1 MDSRNPLGIE
11 LPLNPAAALV
21 SQGHAVLRIENDS
34 MLQVA
39 TQRPRDEQA
48 VVTGALRELDL
59 IPEEAGKAFYSIPYR
74 ERQPDGSTK
83 VVKVEGPSV
92 KTAMAL
98 ARRWGNCTTGARVL
112 NEDKEGFD
120 LEGVFIDLESNF
132 RVSRPFRVS
141 KWYKPRAGGAQLL
154 SVDRQQQAVQA
165 GASKALRNAILAGLP
180 AYLVSAY
187 EKKARALVAGNL
199 DAAADKKTVD
209 AVLRAF
215 EKWQVTEEQL
225 ATYTGLPVAGWT
237 GTEVA
242 DLRGLW
248 NAINDGQ
255 TSVEEAFRGEAAL
268 AQTGGPGVSILTPE
282 TLSAGTVTGEN
293 APREADVLK
302 TEHGQRLA
310 AILTLKD
317 ALALKGEPW
326 ADYVTTYIA
335 KGADIAKAD
344 VAQLADLQAALE
356 KAAKAKK

>member
-1 MDSRNPLGIE
+1 MATGN
-11 LPLNPAAALV
+11 AAALV

-98 ARRWGNCTTGARVL
+98 ARRWGNCTTGARVI

-120 LEGVFIDLESNF
+120 LEGSFIDLESNF

-165 GASKALRNAILAGLP
+165 GASKAMRNAILAGLP

-199 DAAADKKTVD
+199 DAPADLKTVA

-215 EKWQVTEEQL
+215 DKWQVSEEQL
-225 ATYTGLPVAGWT
+225 VAYTGLPAANWT

-255 TSVEEAFRGEAAL
+255 TSVEEAFRGEPAPAP
-268 AQTGGPGVSILTPE
+268 GGPGVSILTPE
-282 TLSAGTVTGEN
+282 TLSAGAVTGEN

-326 ADYVTTYIA
+326 ADYVTMYVA

-344 VAQLADLQAALE
+344 VAQLADLQGALE
-356 KAAKAKK
+356 KAARAKK